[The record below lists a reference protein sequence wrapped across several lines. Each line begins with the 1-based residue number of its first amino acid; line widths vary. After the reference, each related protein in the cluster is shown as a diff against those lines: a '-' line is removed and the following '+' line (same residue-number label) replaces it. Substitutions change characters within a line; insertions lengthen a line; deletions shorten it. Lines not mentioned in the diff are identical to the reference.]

1 MTNKIKGADNSEG
14 LVLIK
19 QLLESIQT
27 QVEEARNILEE
38 IGEGKALKIPSTLK
52 RAKTAAKDLKV
63 FEGGKIVEGVFDGQ
77 NMQGPDN
84 KTYPIPPNYASK
96 SKLIEGDVMKLTIML
111 DGSFVFKQIG
121 PTERKKI
128 IGRVTSADT
137 DYQIEAEKRRYKVL
151 TASATYYKLAV
162 GDEVTI
168 IVPEKGKCSWCA
180 IENVIK
186 KSEESSPDDLEAVES
201 IKKEL

>member
-1 MTNKIKGADNSEG
+1 MKNKIRGANSSEE

-19 QLLESIQT
+19 QLLESIQA
-27 QVEEARNILEE
+27 QVEEARNMLEK
-38 IGEGKALKIPSTLK
+38 IGGGKSSEIPSTLRRV
-52 RAKTAAKDLKV
+52 RAAAKDMKV
-63 FEGGKIVEGVFDGQ
+63 LEGGKIVEGVFDGQ
-77 NMQGPDN
+77 NMQGPDS

-96 SKLIEGDVMKLTIML
+96 SKLIEGDVMKLTIMP

-121 PTERKKI
+121 PVERKKI

-137 DYQIEAEKRRYKVL
+137 EYQIEAEKKRYKVL

-168 IVPEKGKCSWCA
+168 IVAEKGKCSWCA

-186 KSEESSPDDLEAVES
+186 KSEESSLDDLDVVES